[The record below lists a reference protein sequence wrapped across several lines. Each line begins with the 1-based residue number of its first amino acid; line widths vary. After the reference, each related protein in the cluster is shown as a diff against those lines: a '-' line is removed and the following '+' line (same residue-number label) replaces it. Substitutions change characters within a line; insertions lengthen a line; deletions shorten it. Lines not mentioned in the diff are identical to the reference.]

1 MKVRPMN
8 DQVLVLRKENE
19 NKTLGGIIIPDTAK
33 EKPFEGTV
41 VAVGS
46 GKMTNKGTR
55 LAMPVGEGDR
65 ILFTRFAGVALQLD
79 GVEYLMMKINDI
91 LAVLE

>member
-46 GKMTNKGTR
+46 GKMTNKGMR

>member
-1 MKVRPMN
+1 MKVRPIN
-8 DQVLVLRKENE
+8 DQVLVLRKESE
-19 NKTLGGIIIPDTAK
+19 GTTLGGIIIPDTAR

-41 VAVGS
+41 VAVGA
-46 GKMTNKGTR
+46 GKVDKKGER
-55 LAMPVGEGDR
+55 VPMHVKEGDN

-79 GVEYLMMKINDI
+79 GVEYLMMKGKDI